1 MSCDLFSKQLE
12 QYARG
17 ELAPAMEHALESHLA
32 GCPSCSDR
40 LEAERTFLA
49 ALRTQSVPAPSAD
62 FESRVLAVATGK
74 QGRKSGA
81 VWQHPLM
88 GGAVA
93 AVLALGVYIGLQE
106 PSQQVE
112 QAVPVAASDVT
123 ETMPDVFAPEEQ
135 TVQLAFHSNNALD
148 DVTLTLEL
156 PPNVE
161 LASFPGRHRLSW
173 QVSLQQGDNVLS
185 LPLKVLFPGDGQL
198 VAHLDDGSR
207 QKTFRAPIQAKSEP
221 AS

>member
-1 MSCDLFSKQLE
+1 MPCDLFSKQLE

-32 GCPSCSDR
+32 ECPSCADR
-40 LEAERTFLA
+40 LDAEHSFLD
-49 ALRTQSVPAPSAD
+49 ALRAQSVPAPSDD

-74 QGRKSGA
+74 QGRKTGA
-81 VWQHPLM
+81 VWQHPVM

-93 AVLALGVYIGLQE
+93 AVLALGIYIGLQE
-106 PSQQVE
+106 QSPEIAQPALVVE
-112 QAVPVAASDVT
+112 SEVTDTVP
-123 ETMPDVFAPEEQ
+123 EVFAPEEQ

-198 VAHLDDGSR
+198 VAHLDDGTR